1 MENDLNDRINHLEES
16 IKDNIEKNAKK
27 ILNISIIEINKTK
40 EEYNNEIIIP
50 ILHLQTAIELLVKYY
65 ICNIYGFESI
75 LTSKYKKVKKNNIQQ
90 YLNEIEKGN
99 IKTLGFNE
107 LKSFLEEKQDSFGY
121 VIKEG
126 KSPFFWIEY
135 DYLEGIFDKFQQIRN
150 GFVHLGIDVDEEDK
164 TWLETEFFTIII
176 LFISIILRE
185 VDTFKQVLKY
195 NTNPYKI
202 DLYNTNLFNTPIDIL
217 KKHLSLKA
225 FNELLNN
232 KCFES
237 NIIDIA
243 EDIAGSEENY
253 FCRECGKPALV
264 LNVDESE
271 GLSKCFYCGDLFE
284 AGYADCTLCGSDN
297 TIIYDYLN
305 IKCNKN
311 VMQAYCY
318 GCKTKL
324 KVYKCPTCGCTYSY
338 NVQHQIESFHFE
350 CCKENFKDRQ
360 CLGYD

>member
-1 MENDLNDRINHLEES
+1 MGNHSNNRISQLEES
-16 IKDNIEKNAKK
+16 IKDNLEKNAKK

-75 LTSKYKKVKKNNIQQ
+75 LTCKYKKVKRDNVQQ
-90 YLNEIEKGN
+90 YINELEKNN

-150 GFVHLGIDVDEEDK
+150 GFVHLGINIDEGDK
-164 TWLETEFFTIII
+164 KWLESEFFTIII

-185 VDTFKQVLKY
+185 VDTFKEISKY
-195 NTNPYKI
+195 NTNNPYKI
-202 DLYNTNLFNTPIDIL
+202 NLHNTNLFNTPIDIL
-217 KKHLSLKA
+217 KKHLSSKA

-237 NIIDIA
+237 SIIDIA
-243 EDIAGSEENY
+243 EDIGGNQGTYS
-253 FCRECGKPALV
+253 CSECGKSTLV

-271 GLSKCFYCGDLFE
+271 GISKCFYCGDLFE
-284 AGYADCTLCGSDN
+284 AGYADCAICGDDN
-297 TIIYDYLN
+297 TVIYDYLN
-305 IKCNKN
+305 IKINGN

-318 GCKTKL
+318 ECKTNL
-324 KVYKCPTCGCTYSY
+324 KVYKCPTCECIYSY
-338 NVQHQIESFHFE
+338 NGQHLIESFHFE
-350 CCKENFKDRQ
+350 CCKENFKDRE
-360 CLGYD
+360 C